1 MKKFRLFLIFTLVAT
16 LFVGVIP
23 ASAKVSKTEIKKTK
37 AAAERLLKHAYW
49 SGLIKETTL
58 KDFDPGEP
66 ATYNFAAKVII
77 NAYYNSDKKST
88 SDFVYCSA
96 DDAMATVRGSY
107 FAIASK
113 KSNKKKAGDILA
125 TFSDGMYEK
134 FDGTEYVS
142 KKWLFSTIEG
152 LRNEKVSYDK
162 EKATKVATRAKDN
175 WSCLYETPGKDV
187 LTKLEVVNIVF
198 DTFEYQFIK

>member
-1 MKKFRLFLIFTLVAT
+1 MKKKIFAITLVLA

-23 ASAKVSKTEIKKTK
+23 VSAKTSKAEIKNTKTRG
-37 AAAERLLKHAYW
+37 ESMLKHGYW

-66 ATYNFAAKVII
+66 ATYNFAAKVIA
-77 NAYYNSDKKST
+77 NAYYNSGKKST
-88 SDFVYCSA
+88 SDFIYCSA
-96 DDAMATVRGSY
+96 DDAMATIRGSY

-152 LRNEKVSYDK
+152 LRNEKISYDK
-162 EKATKVATRAKDN
+162 ETATKVASRAKDN
-175 WSCLYETPGKDV
+175 WRCLYETPGKGV

-198 DTFEYQFIK
+198 DIFVYQFIK